1 MRRKIE
7 SEKFTSKYNL
17 WTNFQVRVKRNPV
30 LDWFASLR
38 PVIGLK
44 ISRKLLNQSGTKL
57 KPCVPRSF
65 ALFRPRG
72 HLPVF
77 LIGLKISHHPLNQS
91 GGKTKTKCGSIIS
104 VFPRFRY
111 KIFPPLQV
119 LTLSSH
125 WFFQM
130 LSFIRIEGSKFQSEW
145 RRAHARYVSL
155 ETLYGGQ
162 FTLSTEL
169 IKPNYLV
176 LTGLAHSCFSL
187 HLIG

>member
-1 MRRKIE
+1 MCTSVICVFPPMRPL
-7 SEKFTSKYNL
+7 TC
-17 WTNFQVRVKRNPV
+17 V
-30 LDWFASLR
+30 LDCS
-38 PVIGLK
+38 K
-44 ISRKLLNQSGTKL
+44 N
-57 KPCVPRSF
+57 
-65 ALFRPRG
+65 
-72 HLPVF
+72 
-77 LIGLKISHHPLNQS
+77 LIPPSQPIR
-91 GGKTKTKCGSIIS
+91 GKTKTKCGSIIS

-130 LSFIRIEGSKFQSEW
+130 LSFIRIEGGKFQSEW

>member
-1 MRRKIE
+1 MDKFSSEGEKE
-7 SEKFTSKYNL
+7 S
-17 WTNFQVRVKRNPV
+17 V

-57 KPCVPRSF
+57 KPCAPRSF
-65 ALFRPRG
+65 AFFRPWG

-77 LIGLKISHHPLNQS
+77 LIGLKISHNPLNQS

-130 LSFIRIEGSKFQSEW
+130 LSFIRIEGGKFQSEW

-162 FTLSTEL
+162 FTSSTEL

-176 LTGLAHSCFSL
+176 LTGLAHSYFSL
-187 HLIG
+187 HLIVWEDGSRKLIIILP

>member
-7 SEKFTSKYNL
+7 SQKFTSKYNL

-57 KPCVPRSF
+57 KPCAPRSF

-72 HLPVF
+72 HLSVF
-77 LIGLKISHHPLNQS
+77 LIGLKISHHPLSQS

-130 LSFIRIEGSKFQSEW
+130 LSFIRIKGGNFQSE
-145 RRAHARYVSL
+145 
-155 ETLYGGQ
+155 
-162 FTLSTEL
+162 
-169 IKPNYLV
+169 
-176 LTGLAHSCFSL
+176 
-187 HLIG
+187 

>member
-1 MRRKIE
+1 MDKLSSE
-7 SEKFTSKYNL
+7 SEKES
-17 WTNFQVRVKRNPV
+17 V

-57 KPCVPRSF
+57 KPCAPRSF
-65 ALFRPRG
+65 AFSHPWG
-72 HLPVF
+72 HLPLF

-91 GGKTKTKCGSIIS
+91 GGKTKTKCGSI
-104 VFPRFRY
+104 
-111 KIFPPLQV
+111 FPPLQV

-130 LSFIRIEGSKFQSEW
+130 LSFIRIKGSKFQSEW

-162 FTLSTEL
+162 FTSSTEL

-187 HLIG
+187 HLIGWEDGARKLIHSLKKSVWITGLSWIF